1 MVQVKRLA
9 KGLGWFVLGVIVLLG
24 IAYGVLLFYQE
35 PVRAM
40 VERQLN
46 SHVQG
51 YHFTLGKTHV
61 YPNLSLDLINLLI
74 VQTTHPDPPVAK
86 IPKWH
91 FSVQWRHI
99 FSGVVVRMTCRS
111 PMMFL
116 RLKFPG
122 YSRWSISLLSRK
134 NGLDSF
140 LSYSPMTT

>member
-9 KGLGWFVLGVIVLLG
+9 KVLGWFVLGIIVLLG

-35 PVRAM
+35 PVRAT

-51 YHFTLGKTHV
+51 YHFTLGKAHV

-74 VQTTHPDPPVAK
+74 VQTEHPDPPVAT

-91 FSVQWRHI
+91 FSVQWQHI
-99 FSGVVVRMTCRS
+99 FSGVVVSDYLIEHPTLTSLCRRLKKRSRTWTWCRS
-111 PMMFL
+111 IKKDGGTP
-116 RLKFPG
+116 
-122 YSRWSISLLSRK
+122 SIHS
-134 NGLDSF
+134 
-140 LSYSPMTT
+140 T